1 MLYEHS
7 RRRNPVEIR
16 IVINQLNTNQMK
28 KILLFALPLL
38 AMCFASCEKNEM
50 IIIGYSFGKYD
61 LWSSYQRDLYGDPY
75 PAFGKEEELYGE
87 YGIQCTFHG
96 VNLYSTSGFD
106 AVWSVSCDADWCH
119 YESEVINPFI
129 DSQGINSRLRI
140 NLTIDENTSGEIRY
154 AEINLT
160 CNGNPSSITITQY
173 GTPTVTVSTPGTL
186 TQELANK
193 DLLYAS
199 SLKISGRLND
209 KDLET
214 IKGLSKVETLDLTEA
229 IITDLPDE
237 MFFQNNTIKRI
248 KLPETITTI
257 HSKTFTF
264 SSLEYIYFPA
274 SIETIE
280 DGERHSNDYSW
291 DNYGAFAN
299 TNLTSIEFAPQSKL
313 KYIGICAFS
322 GAGKRSDFEYNYPKY
337 HYNFETVFP
346 ASLETVADY
355 AFSHNSRGSY
365 PNYESRMPTVKI
377 GFEEGSKLK
386 SFGRTHLLYSI
397 SIDAGNCTM
406 VDYVGNLDAD
416 YVSMSIGTQTPPES
430 DGVNSNAS
438 SYLYVPKECVG
449 VYYDAAGWKQFKRI
463 REIGQ

>member
-1 MLYEHS
+1 
-7 RRRNPVEIR
+7 
-16 IVINQLNTNQMK
+16 MK
-28 KILLFALPLL
+28 KILLLALPLMVMSIVSCKKENL
-38 AMCFASCEKNEM
+38 DSRQGFSIWQLWDYEYASDE
-50 IIIGYSFGKYD
+50 
-61 LWSSYQRDLYGDPY
+61 WQGDPIK
-75 PAFGKEEELYGE
+75 AFGDSEKSIY
-87 YGIQCTFHG
+87 IQAW
-96 VNLYSTSGFD
+96 STSGSQYDLPLFT
-106 AVWSVSCDADWCH
+106 WSVSCDKGWCH
-119 YESEVINPFI
+119 YEYNGGS
-129 DSQGINSRLRI
+129 SLLTLRFTCDDNTTGSNRTAI
-140 NLTIDENTSGEIRY
+140 LTVNAGEQSLQISVKQ
-154 AEINLT
+154 L
-160 CNGNPSSITITQY
+160 
-173 GTPTVTVSTPGTL
+173 GTPSVTVSTPGTL

-199 SLKISGRLND
+199 SLKISGKLNN

-214 IKGLSKVETLDLTEA
+214 IKGLREVETLDLTEA
-229 IITDLPDE
+229 IIDDLPDE
-237 MFFQNNTIKRI
+237 MFFQNNTIKGI

-280 DGERHSNDYSW
+280 DGERYSNDYSW

-299 TNLTSIEFAPQSKL
+299 TNLASIEFAPQSKL

-322 GAGKRSDFEYNYPKY
+322 GAGKHSYYEYSSYPNDHYDFEA
-337 HYNFETVFP
+337 VFP

-386 SFGRTHLLYSI
+386 SFGGTYLLYSI

-406 VDYVGNLDAD
+406 VDYVGSLYAD
-416 YVSMSIGTQTPPES
+416 HYVSMSIGTQTPPES
-430 DGVNSNAS
+430 GGVGSNAS
-438 SYLYVPKECVG
+438 SLYVPKGCVG
-449 VYYDAAGWKQFKRI
+449 VYYDAAGWKEFTTIK
-463 REIGQ
+463 EIGQ

>member
-1 MLYEHS
+1 
-7 RRRNPVEIR
+7 
-16 IVINQLNTNQMK
+16 MK
-28 KILLFALPLL
+28 KILTLFAI
-38 AMCFASCEKNEM
+38 ATVGIASCRKDNGPEITGGGFME
-50 IIIGYSFGKYD
+50 YE
-61 LWSSYQRDLYGDPY
+61 LWSSFQRDLYSDDPY
-75 PAFGKEEELYGE
+75 PPFSVGQDLYGE
-87 YGIQCTFHG
+87 YGIGCIFNG
-96 VNLYSTSGFD
+96 NNLSLNGFN
-106 AVWSVSCDADWCH
+106 AAWSVSCDVDWCH
-119 YESEVINPFI
+119 YEYITHEAYMNY
-129 DSQGINSRLRI
+129 SQIICPLE
-140 NLTIDENTSGEIRY
+140 LCVTVDENATGETRY
-154 AEINLT
+154 ANIDLT
-160 CNGNPSSITITQY
+160 CNGNSFTVTITQF
-173 GTPTVTVSTPGTL
+173 GTPDVTISTPGTL

-193 DLLYAS
+193 DLLYAT
-199 SLKISGRLND
+199 SLKISGKLND

-280 DGERHSNDYSW
+280 DGERYSNDYSW

-299 TNLTSIEFAPQSKL
+299 TNLASIEFAPQSKL

-322 GAGKRSDFEYNYPKY
+322 GAGKHSYYEYSSYPKDRYDFEA
-337 HYNFETVFP
+337 VFP

-377 GFEEGSKLK
+377 GFEEESKLK
-386 SFGRTHLLYSI
+386 SFGRTFLLYSI

-406 VDYVGNLDAD
+406 LDYVGNLDSD

-430 DGVNSNAS
+430 GGVDSNAS
-438 SYLYVPKECVG
+438 SYLYVPKGCIG
-449 VYYDAAGWKQFKRI
+449 VYYDAAGWKEFETIK
-463 REIGQ
+463 EIGQE